1 MAWLFKP
8 SAWRAAPPSRLPVE
22 EIRDQGKPKF
32 LALFRVELGAGII
45 LPGDEGGDRPAV
57 VGIGDEIGAI
67 GHREVVAVHEISMQ
81 SPGAERNAGEQGMQ
95 LSLVER

>member
-8 SAWRAAPPSRLPVE
+8 SVRRAAPSSRFPVE

-32 LALFRVELGAGII
+32 LALFRVELGARIV
-45 LPGDEGGDRPAV
+45 LPGNEGGDRPAI

-67 GHREVVAVHEISMQ
+67 GDREVVAVHEIRMQ
-81 SPGAERNAGEQGMQ
+81 PARAERDAGEQGMR
-95 LSLVER
+95 LALVE